1 MRRWGFLLAGAGL
14 LLAGCNGT
22 YAELNP
28 PRTLSDAQIAA
39 LRTEVEAIGG
49 RCRAER
55 LSRQVIGF
63 VGSVHCSNPGILQ
76 AYERVDFPYMTL
88 LNLGLAERLQLA
100 ERADAKAISEG
111 DMLVQFYSEVRGLPV
126 MPAP

>member
-1 MRRWGFLLAGAGL
+1 MGRWGFLVVAAGL

-22 YAELNP
+22 YTDRNP
-28 PRTLSDAQIAA
+28 PRILSDAQIAA
-39 LRTEVEAIGG
+39 LRTEIETIGE

-55 LSRQVIGF
+55 LSGQVIGF
-63 VGSVHCSNPGILQ
+63 VGSVHCSNPAILQ
-76 AYERVDFPYMTL
+76 AYESADFPYMAL

-100 ERADAKAISEG
+100 ERVDAKTMSEG
-111 DMLVQFYSEVRGLPV
+111 DMLVQFYSSVRGLPV

>member
-1 MRRWGFLLAGAGL
+1 MGRWGFLVASAGL

-22 YAELNP
+22 YADRNP
-28 PRTLSDAQIAA
+28 PRVLSDAQIAA
-39 LRTEVEAIGG
+39 LRTEVETIGE
-49 RCRAER
+49 RCRAAR
-55 LSRQVIGF
+55 LSGQVIGF
-63 VGSVHCSNPGILQ
+63 VGSVHCSNPAILQ

-88 LNLGLAERLQLA
+88 LNIGLAERLQLA
-100 ERADAKAISEG
+100 ERADAKTISEG